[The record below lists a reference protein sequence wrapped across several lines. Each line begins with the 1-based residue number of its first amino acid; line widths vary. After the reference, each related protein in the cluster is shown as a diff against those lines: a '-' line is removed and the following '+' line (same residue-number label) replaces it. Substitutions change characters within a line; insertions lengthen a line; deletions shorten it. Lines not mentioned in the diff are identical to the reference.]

1 MRSKN
6 LIWVMAAVFLI
17 CIFLPAVSA
26 STRTIIDPGAEV
38 FIGEQGLDIIDA
50 RVGFDTN
57 IAWWPAG
64 SNPLTDAPSRVI
76 SIASNVTLLNFYV
89 SPAEFVGYTGTWYS
103 YNGTG
108 PKADAIIF
116 VVSDPVLEPVEI
128 WDEDTG
134 TFVTN
139 GHAGRGDHLIF
150 NISTNMYSVFASGL
164 RANAAGDVEENIDLK
179 VRDPT
184 GVLYTALFDTS
195 ISQWTLPGQR
205 VDALPYAS
213 SRWYTGAQSLG
224 PYDDYAPGTYT
235 VWAESALNS
244 MKDNYKSPDGADY
257 TGKTVSS
264 LTTVT
269 LFDSPVQRAIQDV
282 IDDELGGIT
291 TGVTVSAYPKTVPGP
306 NTLVNVWGGNSVQFT
321 NAGAC
326 SLVLVDH
333 APEANWEHPVSYYC
347 VDATG
352 SSEKRDASAPA
363 TDYQFLYSDGKTPS
377 PGEAWQPDDPYVWT
391 QACVNDCS
399 NNYAVLISGGND
411 KNNNYRRYWN
421 DIAFM
426 YINLKEY
433 GYDPSHIT
441 VMMSDGDGP
450 GADRCI
456 AGYPCTQ
463 YDDSPRN
470 LDGTGGNETVLDAT
484 RTTILNT
491 LESMK
496 PGGSKALPAGANL
509 IVFTTAHGGVL
520 TSGANAGR
528 HIIYAWG
535 GTGDGQYILDTELV
549 AKLNQLTQV
558 NSITLVMEN
567 CNSGGFKDEFIDS
580 HPYENRKIL
589 YAAAGDEP
597 SWGNGFSNALTT
609 AFAGH
614 TRYYTSS
621 CQPSTCSAEYDKGAD
636 TSYPRDE
643 RVSATEAIGYA
654 KLNDPF
660 YTASAGPVPGKE
672 HSDMAMTSLAASDTA
687 SQYMST
693 CAGTATRSITVRNPA
708 VGENWARET
717 TRMINWNAQGLAGRN
732 VTIKLYKSG
741 VLNRDIVPLPG
752 VSATGPPMSYTWL
765 LPADLATSTSN
776 VYTIKVQTVG
786 TPAVTGTSG
795 AFRISIKPTTN
806 GQLKI
811 ITKNEAGTSYLA
823 VPFNVSNVLDG
834 AVVASGTTPAS
845 SAGYTTAALTP
856 GTYNISL
863 TLNGYYPIDTNQYI
877 GPGTTTKTY
886 KLIAIPSDPNAD
898 TPPFGGVDVSSGPD
912 GATIL
917 VKKTTDTVWMNTDME
932 TDTVVLL
939 PPGDY
944 DIKVVKG
951 GYLDSV
957 IQTITVESMTLT
969 REPVKVY
976 FDLMLAQY
984 PSPEFPSAFLPAAMI
999 IGLLGAV
1006 LLIHRT
1012 REH

>member
-1 MRSKN
+1 VQFAN
-6 LIWVMAAVFLI
+6 
-17 CIFLPAVSA
+17 
-26 STRTIIDPGAEV
+26 
-38 FIGEQGLDIIDA
+38 
-50 RVGFDTN
+50 
-57 IAWWPAG
+57 AG
-64 SNPLTDAPSRVI
+64 S
-76 SIASNVTLLNFYV
+76 
-89 SPAEFVGYTGTWYS
+89 
-103 YNGTG
+103 
-108 PKADAIIF
+108 
-116 VVSDPVLEPVEI
+116 
-128 WDEDTG
+128 
-134 TFVTN
+134 
-139 GHAGRGDHLIF
+139 
-150 NISTNMYSVFASGL
+150 
-164 RANAAGDVEENIDLK
+164 
-179 VRDPT
+179 
-184 GVLYTALFDTS
+184 
-195 ISQWTLPGQR
+195 
-205 VDALPYAS
+205 
-213 SRWYTGAQSLG
+213 
-224 PYDDYAPGTYT
+224 
-235 VWAESALNS
+235 
-244 MKDNYKSPDGADY
+244 
-257 TGKTVSS
+257 
-264 LTTVT
+264 
-269 LFDSPVQRAIQDV
+269 
-282 IDDELGGIT
+282 
-291 TGVTVSAYPKTVPGP
+291 
-306 NTLVNVWGGNSVQFT
+306 
-321 NAGAC
+321 C
-326 SLVLVDH
+326 SLVAVDQ

-347 VDATG
+347 VDANG
-352 SSEKRDASAPA
+352 NWEKRDAFSPA
-363 TDYQFLYSDGKTPS
+363 TDFQFLYAEGITPS

-391 QACVNDCS
+391 PACTNDCS

-441 VMMSDGDGP
+441 VMMSDGGGP

-463 YDDSPRN
+463 SDDSPRN
-470 LDGTGGNETVLDAT
+470 LDGTGGNETVLDASK
-484 RTTILNT
+484 TTILNT

-509 IVFTTAHGGVL
+509 IIFTTAHGGVL

-549 AKLNQLTQV
+549 AKLNQLDQV

-567 CNSGGFKDEFIDS
+567 CNSGGFKDEFIGS
-580 HPYENRKIL
+580 LPAKNRKIL

-614 TRYYTSS
+614 TRWYTSS
-621 CQPSTCSAEYDKGAD
+621 CQPSTCPADYDKGAD
-636 TSYPRDE
+636 TSNPKDE

-654 KLNDPF
+654 KLKDPF

-687 SQYMST
+687 SQYMSMCT
-693 CAGTATRSITVRNPA
+693 GSATKSITVRNPA

-717 TRMINWNAQGLAGRN
+717 IRMINWNAQGLTGRN

-741 VLNRDIVPLPG
+741 VFYKNIVPLPG
-752 VSATGPPMSYTWL
+752 VSATEPPMSYAWL

-776 VYTIKVQTVG
+776 VYTIKVQTVD
-786 TPAVTGTSG
+786 TPTVTGTSG
-795 AFRISIKPTTN
+795 AFRISVKPTTN

-823 VPFNVSNVLDG
+823 VPFTVTTVLDG

-845 SAGYTTAALTP
+845 SVGYTTAALTP
-856 GTYNISL
+856 GTYNVSL
-863 TLNGYYPIDTNQYI
+863 ILNGYYPINATQYI
-877 GPGTTTKTY
+877 GPGITTKTY

-944 DIKVVKG
+944 DIKVVKD

-957 IQTITVESMTLT
+957 IQTLTVESMTLT

-976 FDLMLAQY
+976 FDLTLAEY

-1006 LLIHRT
+1006 LLILRT